1 MGAEEKTV
9 KFFVAMKGF
18 WKILR
23 NKKRRDQVM
32 GMLTDP
38 LFQNRIL
45 SNYSTL
51 GDQTDLLYSEP
62 NRLISEFPFL
72 TSKRIALVGGCEF
85 EYCAEIL
92 KENGVDSYH
101 TFTDAGA
108 TNPFLELSSENSKV
122 WDYKPEILLFSVS
135 DIIRSQIKK
144 IQENES
150 SFETLEDSLKEIEQ
164 FSKKIAEIC
173 ENKLDARVF
182 VVSYDL
188 VYRPVNGILDYKK
201 TTGNYSIET
210 YSRKIEDVLNNLAQQ
225 ISNLYFINISSLFSN
240 PGKLQTLQIF
250 EDNAYWTHYNRL
262 GASYIVQN
270 LLKQLIAI
278 EGKGKRIKCVVVD
291 LDNTLWEGILRDDG
305 VNNLRLRHDRL
316 YILTLL
322 KKRGILIAIC
332 SKNDPEDE
340 QIISDLLNIQE
351 VKVLYDVPN
360 PFAADHYPYKDLFVV
375 KKINWQDKTLN
386 IQEIAEELNIG
397 LDSLAFFDD
406 NPFEREQVQKM
417 LPMISIYPEWAIKD
431 TLNLPEFEPLNLTK
445 ESENRT
451 DMIKSAKKREVDQE
465 KYQDDKEAFLKSC
478 NMKVWIREAEN
489 KDMNRVFEMV
499 LRTNQLNMTT
509 IRYTPEELT
518 KIHASDDYHL
528 YIVDLVDK
536 YGEYGTIGLA
546 IIHEIES
553 AWEIETFLFSCRA
566 MGKTAERLF
575 LLYLLNNAKTR
586 KIERVIGRYKK
597 TAKNKLMEKFFS
609 ESKFIQILENS
620 QNSKDGEEVT
630 KWCFDLSSNPIDEY
644 PPWFNFIKN

>member
-1 MGAEEKTV
+1 
-9 KFFVAMKGF
+9 
-18 WKILR
+18 
-23 NKKRRDQVM
+23 
-32 GMLTDP
+32 
-38 LFQNRIL
+38 
-45 SNYSTL
+45 
-51 GDQTDLLYSEP
+51 
-62 NRLISEFPFL
+62 
-72 TSKRIALVGGCEF
+72 
-85 EYCAEIL
+85 
-92 KENGVDSYH
+92 
-101 TFTDAGA
+101 
-108 TNPFLELSSENSKV
+108 
-122 WDYKPEILLFSVS
+122 
-135 DIIRSQIKK
+135 
-144 IQENES
+144 
-150 SFETLEDSLKEIEQ
+150 
-164 FSKKIAEIC
+164 
-173 ENKLDARVF
+173 
-182 VVSYDL
+182 
-188 VYRPVNGILDYKK
+188 
-201 TTGNYSIET
+201 
-210 YSRKIEDVLNNLAQQ
+210 
-225 ISNLYFINISSLFSN
+225 
-240 PGKLQTLQIF
+240 
-250 EDNAYWTHYNRL
+250 
-262 GASYIVQN
+262 
-270 LLKQLIAI
+270 
-278 EGKGKRIKCVVVD
+278 
-291 LDNTLWEGILRDDG
+291 
-305 VNNLRLRHDRL
+305 
-316 YILTLL
+316 
-322 KKRGILIAIC
+322 
-332 SKNDPEDE
+332 
-340 QIISDLLNIQE
+340 
-351 VKVLYDVPN
+351 
-360 PFAADHYPYKDLFVV
+360 
-375 KKINWQDKTLN
+375 
-386 IQEIAEELNIG
+386 
-397 LDSLAFFDD
+397 
-406 NPFEREQVQKM
+406 
-417 LPMISIYPEWAIKD
+417 MISIYPEWAIKD